1 MSTKTQ
7 KTTTKQRKKVLILFD
22 AMIADMEANKLK
34 PLVPQLF
41 MRGRKLNI
49 SLAFISQSYFAVPKN
64 VRLNVTHYF
73 IMKRIQKRY
82 PTNSMKSF
90 IHY

>member
-1 MSTKTQ
+1 
-7 KTTTKQRKKVLILFD
+7 
-22 AMIADMEANKLK
+22 MIADMEANKLK

-64 VRLNVTHYF
+64 VRLNVTHF